1 MIAHFA
7 REMMTFEA
15 DRRARWARTCAD
27 AATRGTPI
35 ESDPRFLEWIE
46 DWICGAIDMT
56 TVRQRYLDLLGS
68 RSDLATASPAST
80 FLDDVYDEL
89 PEVAGLVSRE
99 NQALKETTEAVD
111 AAWTEGN

>member
-1 MIAHFA
+1 
-7 REMMTFEA
+7 MTFEA

-27 AATRGTPI
+27 AASRGTHV

-68 RSDLATASPAST
+68 RTGKSVAPPSRT
-80 FLDDVYDEL
+80 FLDGIYYEV
-89 PEVAGLVSRE
+89 PEITGLTSRDQQE
-99 NQALKETTEAVD
+99 RHDTTVAVD
-111 AAWTEGN
+111 AAWAERN

>member
-1 MIAHFA
+1 
-7 REMMTFEA
+7 MTYEA
-15 DRRARWARTCAD
+15 DRRARWDRTCAD
-27 AATRGTPI
+27 AAARGTPI

-56 TVRQRYLDLLGS
+56 SVRQRYLDLLGS
-68 RSDLATASPAST
+68 RSDVAAAPLASA
-80 FLDDVYDEL
+80 FLNDVYDEV

-99 NQALKETTEAVD
+99 NQARKETTEAVD